1 MMRGYRRHVFW
12 LAGVLACSWC
22 AVTLGQTKPVTKGE
36 PKLQH
41 VQSLEREELTGV
53 VRANPSAD
61 GKFIYASAFRAM
73 AVLVFAR
80 EAKAGRLEYRQSFT
94 SEEHLRGVTDLC
106 LSPDGRY
113 AAAVAFD
120 SQTVLL
126 FQRDSISGQLR
137 LVDIVRNDDNNGLKM
152 TYPIAATFSPDSRF
166 VYVVDDVGPDKDE
179 PTGSLN
185 TFEVTKAGKLQWV
198 VTDIGQ
204 GDCFLGAREVTVSP
218 SGKTVFVA
226 CRVGTVVVLGRNA
239 RSGQLRIRQVV
250 RDEEGD
256 VHGLD
261 GAMSV
266 TVSPDERFVY
276 VSAGRFEGDDAVSVF
291 RLEKDGSL
299 RFVQEMRNGA
309 GELRDFEGG
318 NQIKVAP
325 DGKYVYAAATRSG
338 SLACFARD
346 ATTGKLRF
354 LETLMDSDSTK
365 LAGAAGVGISPG
377 SRFIYV
383 AAEEKK
389 AISVFRRD

>member
-1 MMRGYRRHVFW
+1 MRGYCQHVCW
-12 LAGVLACSWC
+12 LTVGVVASFCAGS
-22 AVTLGQTKPVTKGE
+22 LGQTGSETKGE
-36 PKLQH
+36 LKLRH
-41 VQSLEREELTGV
+41 VQSLEREELTTV

-61 GKFIYASAFRAM
+61 GKFVYASAWRAM

-80 EAKAGRLEYRQSFT
+80 EVKTGRLEYRQSFT

-126 FQRDSISGQLR
+126 FQRDSVSGQLR
-137 LVDIVRNDDNNGLKM
+137 LVDIARNGDESGLKLS
-152 TYPIAATFSPDSRF
+152 YPIAATFSPDSRF
-166 VYVVDDVGPDKDE
+166 VYVVDDVGPDEGK

-185 TFEVTKAGKLQWV
+185 TFEVTKAGKLEWL
-198 VTDIGQ
+198 VTDVGQ
-204 GDCFLGAREVTVSP
+204 GNYFLGAREVTASP
-218 SGKTVFVA
+218 SGKTLFVA
-226 CRVGTVVVLGRNA
+226 CRVGTVVVLERNDKSGRP
-239 RSGQLRIRQVV
+239 RIRQVV
-250 RDEEGD
+250 RDEEGR
-256 VHGLD
+256 VHGLE

-266 TVSPDERFVY
+266 AVSPDERFVY

-291 RLEKDGSL
+291 RLEEEGSL
-299 RFVQEMRNGA
+299 GFVQEIRNGA
-309 GELRDFEGG
+309 GELHDFEGG
-318 NQIKVAP
+318 NQIKVSP
-325 DGKYVYAAATRSG
+325 DGKHVYATATRSG
-338 SLACFARD
+338 SLACFTRD

-354 LETLMDSDSTK
+354 LETLTDSDSTK